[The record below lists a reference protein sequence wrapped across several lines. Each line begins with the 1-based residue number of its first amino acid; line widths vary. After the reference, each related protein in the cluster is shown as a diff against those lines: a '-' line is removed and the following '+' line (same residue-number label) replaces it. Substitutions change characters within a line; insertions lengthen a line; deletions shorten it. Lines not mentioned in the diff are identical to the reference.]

1 MIATEKEIWEK
12 QIEYSFPHLYIAEQ
26 KGFTLPPP
34 QENNYLKSKNH
45 VPRFINIV
53 SMVLTT
59 SGASSK
65 RPTVTHKKHD
75 KQHCYTQW
83 HGTCAF
89 YVCVYTCIHID
100 RQTGIYLYIFLL
112 VCFTMKS
119 QHPCIFLMD
128 HLRNLL
134 SHSQV
139 FQGCLKQ
146 TMRRKLLLKE
156 LILNS

>member
-1 MIATEKEIWEK
+1 MHHLRLIW
-12 QIEYSFPHLYIAEQ
+12 
-26 KGFTLPPP
+26 LPLTKKFKKSRLNTVFHIFLLQNRKALPP

-45 VPRFINIV
+45 VPCFINTV
-53 SMVLTT
+53 SMVLTTT

-65 RPTVTHKKHD
+65 RPTVTHKKRD

-89 YVCVYTCIHID
+89 YICVCVYVHIYTYI
-100 RQTGIYLYIFLL
+100 QTGIYLYIFLL
-112 VCFTMKS
+112 VWFTMKS
-119 QHPCIFLMD
+119 QHPCIFLMV

-139 FQGCLKQ
+139 FQGSC
-146 TMRRKLLLKE
+146 
-156 LILNS
+156 